1 MPNRQIVYED
11 LGPCLIPR
19 YSFIRVFNSIAQCP
33 GVDIY
38 KDDGLKIAANV
49 RYRVITPYFPVREGV
64 YNIKIYLAGSKD
76 TLLSEINELQIIGE
90 QIITFV
96 ISGTLDNMDITVV
109 IDDINQNVFPD
120 RAKTRIADFTLK
132 TLSFTMIS
140 GPNSFTGQLNVNQNS
155 EYIDTPT
162 GEYILEIVPFQ
173 RNNGISVRVNIS
185 PGRIYTLY
193 ILESIP
199 PTSPFYEEGNIYQVI
214 QVVDGN
220 TYFEK
225 CEAFYNQ

>member
-1 MPNRQIVYED
+1 MPNRQYAYED

-19 YSFIRVFNSIAQCP
+19 YSFVRVFNSIAQCP

-38 KDDGLKIAANV
+38 KDDGLLIATNV
-49 RYRVITPYFPVREGV
+49 GYRVITPYFPVRGGV

-96 ISGTLDNMDITVV
+96 ISGTLENMDITVV

-120 RAKTRIADFTLK
+120 RAKTRVADFTLK
-132 TLSFTMIS
+132 TLSFTMTS
-140 GPNSFTGQLNVNQNS
+140 GPNRFTGELNINQNS
-155 EYIDTPT
+155 
-162 GEYILEIVPFQ
+162 EYILEIVPYQ
-173 RNNGISVRVNIS
+173 RNNSISVRVNIS
-185 PGRIYTLY
+185 PGRIYTFY
-193 ILESIP
+193 ILESVP

-225 CEAFYNQ
+225 CETFYNQ